1 MNKFSQISESNGF
14 VDVNR
19 VNLDS
24 ELIYIT
30 ENNKQVGSLILCF
43 SPDGKASVFS
53 VAVLEKW
60 RGKGYS
66 KKLMKSA
73 IDRSKQRGCKVMELN
88 TETTNTVANNLYKSL
103 GFELKGLLDDY
114 NNYQLVL

>member
-1 MNKFSQISESNGF
+1 MNKFSQIEESNGF
-14 VDVNR
+14 IDVNH
-19 VNLDS
+19 VNLES

-43 SPDGKASVFS
+43 SNESKASVFS
-53 VAVLEKW
+53 VVILEKS

-73 IDRSKQRGCKVMELN
+73 INRAKQRGCKVMELN